1 MGYYFYTS
9 YNERYT
15 YIKGEQMETQDNLG
29 YYITAVFV
37 GTLASYLIGHR
48 IERWAS
54 KRFLPSLE
62 K

>member
-1 MGYYFYTS
+1 MEAQDKFGHYFA
-9 YNERYT
+9 
-15 YIKGEQMETQDNLG
+15 
-29 YYITAVFV
+29 AVIV
-37 GTLASYLIGHR
+37 GMIASYLVGNS

>member
-1 MGYYFYTS
+1 MEAQDKFGYY
-9 YNERYT
+9 
-15 YIKGEQMETQDNLG
+15 LA
-29 YYITAVFV
+29 AVFV
-37 GTLASYLIGHR
+37 GMIASYGASYLVGHG

>member
-1 MGYYFYTS
+1 
-9 YNERYT
+9 
-15 YIKGEQMETQDNLG
+15 MEAQDNLG

-37 GTLASYLIGHR
+37 GMIASYGASYLIGNS

>member
-1 MGYYFYTS
+1 
-9 YNERYT
+9 
-15 YIKGEQMETQDNLG
+15 METQDNLG

-37 GTLASYLIGHR
+37 GMIASYLVGHC

-54 KRFLPSLE
+54 KVFLPSLE

>member
-1 MGYYFYTS
+1 
-9 YNERYT
+9 
-15 YIKGEQMETQDNLG
+15 METQDKFG
-29 YYITAVFV
+29 YYITAVIV
-37 GTLASYLIGHR
+37 GMIASYGASYLIGNS

>member
-1 MGYYFYTS
+1 
-9 YNERYT
+9 
-15 YIKGEQMETQDNLG
+15 MEAQDKLG
-29 YYITAVFV
+29 YYLAAVFV

-54 KRFLPSLE
+54 KRFLPSLLE

>member
-1 MGYYFYTS
+1 
-9 YNERYT
+9 
-15 YIKGEQMETQDNLG
+15 MEAQDNLG
-29 YYITAVFV
+29 YYLTAVFV
-37 GTLASYLIGHR
+37 GVLASYGASYLVGHC

>member
-1 MGYYFYTS
+1 
-9 YNERYT
+9 
-15 YIKGEQMETQDNLG
+15 MEAQDNLG
-29 YYITAVFV
+29 YYLTAVFV
-37 GTLASYLIGHR
+37 GMIASYGASYLVGHR

>member
-1 MGYYFYTS
+1 MEAQDNFGYY
-9 YNERYT
+9 
-15 YIKGEQMETQDNLG
+15 L
-29 YYITAVFV
+29 TAVFV
-37 GTLASYLIGHR
+37 GMIASYGASYLVGHG

>member
-1 MGYYFYTS
+1 
-9 YNERYT
+9 
-15 YIKGEQMETQDNLG
+15 MEAQDNLG
-29 YYITAVFV
+29 YYITAVIV
-37 GTLASYLIGHR
+37 GMLASYGASYLIGHS